1 MNYTAE
7 SLVNKL
13 REEEGV
19 SISVRTLNYYAYDK
33 KMFPDLGKGKCA
45 FTDKEYEMLKRIT
58 YLKDKT
64 SMSLDEIRDCIAND
78 KEYDKQVDNV
88 VTDAVSRSKTYSVSA
103 SETYS
108 AATTDAPMTISMR
121 SAKQSKTAFINSVT
135 SKLPENN
142 FDEPRGFNDFMN
154 NCFSQSVSSC
164 SSNVE
169 GNSVAYSDDSCNLSN
184 GQMSVCDG
192 LCASTTAYNGYDDNS
207 CTSVKD
213 VIPQTFVI
221 PTPMVTETAKTYRE
235 QETTVR
241 INKDVTIT
249 VSSDVSRERLIE
261 IINFIN
267 SK

>member
-33 KMFPDLGKGKCA
+33 KMFPNLGKGKCS

-64 SMSLDEIRDCIAND
+64 SMSLDEIRECIAND

-88 VTDAVSRSKTYSVSA
+88 VTDAVSRSKTYSVA
-103 SETYS
+103 TNETYS
-108 AATTDAPMTISMR
+108 ASTTNEPMTVSMR
-121 SAKQSKTAFINSVT
+121 GVT
-135 SKLPENN
+135 THSDIFVN
-142 FDEPRGFNDFMN
+142 
-154 NCFSQSVSSC
+154 SVSSDLPYSNLDKTESMNEFMNSC
-164 SSNVE
+164 SSQNFV
-169 GNSVAYSDDSCNLSN
+169 SSSSLS
-184 GQMSVCDG
+184 CDG
-192 LCASTTAYNGYDDNS
+192 IAFADDGNYETSAQNTCNTYQSTTLGYSNATG
-207 CTSVKD
+207 TSAKD
-213 VIPQTFVI
+213 SLGGTFIVPM
-221 PTPMVTETAKTYRE
+221 PTSTMLQTETKKAYEEKD
-235 QETTVR
+235 TTVR